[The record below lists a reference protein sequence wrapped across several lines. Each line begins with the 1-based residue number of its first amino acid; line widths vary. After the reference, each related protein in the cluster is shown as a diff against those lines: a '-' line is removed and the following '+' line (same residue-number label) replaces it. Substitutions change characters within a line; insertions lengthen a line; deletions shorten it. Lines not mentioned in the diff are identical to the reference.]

1 MNTPGARRNSGAVW
15 KRAGAATLLC
25 LAAAFATASVPA
37 SATGPAQPVQP
48 QRPVVV
54 VDCSGEPQ
62 VRPDDYVLAC
72 GDGNNRLVDLKWNH
86 WGAQTATARGIDMVN
101 DCEPNCAGGTFH
113 SYPVEVTLS
122 RPEAW
127 DARPDT
133 HRFTTIRLVYPHSV
147 PTPMPHDV
155 TYKIAF

>member
-1 MNTPGARRNSGAVW
+1 MNTPGARRNAGAVW
-15 KRAGAATLLC
+15 SRARAATLLC
-25 LAAAFATASVPA
+25 LAAAFATAPVPA
-37 SATGPAQPVQP
+37 ASAAGPVQP

-54 VDCSGEPQ
+54 VDCFGEPQ
-62 VRPDDYVLAC
+62 VRPEDYLLAC
-72 GDGNNRLVDLKWNH
+72 GDGNNRLVELKWDK

-101 DCEPNCAGGTFH
+101 DCVPYCAAGRFRA
-113 SYPVEVTLS
+113 YPVNVTLS

-133 HRFTTIRLVYPHSV
+133 QRFTTIRLVYPDAAPAPV
-147 PTPMPHDV
+147 PHDV